1 MKQHSF
7 TDFVYEIIGE
17 LRQENR
23 FATAYIYHYALQAFT
38 ASAGGGK
45 IFWGGLTRRNL
56 CRFQHYL
63 EKGQKSYNT
72 TSTYIRA
79 LRAIYNR
86 AVDRGIVVGE
96 YRLFANLKTGV
107 SSERKLALTAGQM
120 SRLLDNVVDGKF
132 SSDRFS
138 SHKLPSEVYRV
149 QDTMRLMLLLQG
161 MPFVD
166 LAHLRK
172 VDLKGDLLIC
182 RRQKTGTELCV
193 NLMPQARQLI
203 ERYRSREES
212 SPYLLD
218 ILTPTSSDREAFDD
232 YRHCLRKLNFN
243 LSRLPVLLGMGEI
256 KVSSYTA
263 RHTWATLAKYCQ
275 VPEEVISEGLG
286 HSSLE
291 VTRTYLKSF
300 EGEELSQA
308 NMVVNNYII
317 SGEKRVWNRLQETV
331 TS

>member
-7 TDFVYEIIGE
+7 TDFVYEVIGE

-38 ASAGGGK
+38 ASVGGGK
-45 IFWGGLTRRNL
+45 IFWGGLNRRSL
-56 CRFQHYL
+56 CKFQYYL
-63 EKGQKSYNT
+63 EKEQKSYNT

-86 AVDRGIVVGE
+86 AVDRGAVAGE
-96 YRLFANLKTGV
+96 CRLFVNLKTGV
-107 SSERKLALTAGQM
+107 SSEHKLALTARQT
-120 SRLLDNVVDGKF
+120 SRLLGDVVDGKY
-132 SSDRFS
+132 SSGRLS
-138 SHKLPSEVYRV
+138 SPVLPPEVYRA

-182 RRQKTGTELCV
+182 RRQKT
-193 NLMPQARQLI
+193 
-203 ERYRSREES
+203 
-212 SPYLLD
+212 
-218 ILTPTSSDREAFDD
+218 SSDREAFDD
-232 YRHCLRKLNFN
+232 YRRCLRKLNFN
-243 LSRLPVLLGMGEI
+243 LSRLPGLMGMEEV

-300 EGEELSQA
+300 EGEELNRA
-308 NMVVNNYII
+308 NIVVNNYII
-317 SGEKRVWNRLQETV
+317 TGEKRMWNEA
-331 TS
+331 

>member
-7 TDFVYEIIGE
+7 TDFVYEVIGE

-38 ASAGGGK
+38 ASVGGGK
-45 IFWGGLTRRNL
+45 IFGGGLNRRSL
-56 CRFQHYL
+56 CKFQYYL
-63 EKGQKSYNT
+63 EKEQKSYNT

-86 AVDRGIVVGE
+86 AVDRGVVAGE
-96 YRLFANLKTGV
+96 CRLFVNLKTGV
-107 SSERKLALTAGQM
+107 SSEHKLALTAGQT
-120 SRLLDNVVDGKF
+120 SRLLGDVVDGKY
-132 SSDRFS
+132 SSGRLS
-138 SHKLPSEVYRV
+138 SPVLPPEVYRA

-193 NLMPQARQLI
+193 KLMPQARQLI

-218 ILTPTSSDREAFDD
+218 ILTPTSFDREAFDD
-232 YRHCLRKLNFN
+232 YRRCLRKLNFN
-243 LSRLPVLLGMGEI
+243 LSRLPGLMGMEEV
-256 KVSSYTA
+256 KVSSYTFK
-263 RHTWATLAKYCQ
+263 HNQ
-275 VPEEVISEGLG
+275 FSI
-286 HSSLE
+286 
-291 VTRTYLKSF
+291 
-300 EGEELSQA
+300 
-308 NMVVNNYII
+308 
-317 SGEKRVWNRLQETV
+317 
-331 TS
+331 

>member
-7 TDFVYEIIGE
+7 TDFVYEVIGE

-38 ASAGGGK
+38 ASVGGGK
-45 IFWGGLTRRNL
+45 IFWGGLNRRSL
-56 CRFQHYL
+56 CKFQYYL
-63 EKGQKSYNT
+63 EKEQKSYNT

-86 AVDRGIVVGE
+86 AVDRGVVAGE
-96 YRLFANLKTGV
+96 CRLFVNLKTGV
-107 SSERKLALTAGQM
+107 SSEHKLALTAGQT
-120 SRLLDNVVDGKF
+120 SRLLGDVVDGKY
-132 SSDRFS
+132 SSGRLS
-138 SHKLPSEVYRV
+138 SPVLPPEVYRA
-149 QDTMRLMLLLQG
+149 QDTMRLM
-161 MPFVD
+161 
-166 LAHLRK
+166 
-172 VDLKGDLLIC
+172 LLIC

-193 NLMPQARQLI
+193 KLMPQARQLI

-232 YRHCLRKLNFN
+232 YRRCLRKLNFN
-243 LSRLPVLLGMGEI
+243 LSRLPGLMGMEEV

-300 EGEELSQA
+300 EGEELNRA
-308 NMVVNNYII
+308 NIVVNNYII
-317 SGEKRVWNRLQETV
+317 TGEKGMWNE
-331 TS
+331 S

>member
-7 TDFVYEIIGE
+7 TDFTYEVIGE

-38 ASAGGGK
+38 ASIGGGT
-45 IFWGGLTRRNL
+45 IFWGGVNRRSL
-56 CRFQHYL
+56 RHFQTYL
-63 EKGQKSYNT
+63 ENRQMSYNT
-72 TSTYIRA
+72 ISTYIRA
-79 LRAIYNR
+79 LRALYNR
-86 AVDRGIVVGE
+86 AVDRRIVEGE

-107 SSERKLALTAGQM
+107 SSEHKLALTAGQM
-120 SRLLDNVVDGKF
+120 SRLLDGDVDGKF
-132 SSDRFS
+132 TSGQFTGS
-138 SHKLPSEVYRV
+138 KLPPDIRRA
-149 QDTMRLMLLLQG
+149 QDKMRLMLLLQG
-161 MPFVD
+161 MPYVD

-172 VDLKGDLLIC
+172 SDLKGDLLTC

-193 NLMPQARQLI
+193 KLIPQARRLI
-203 ERYRSREES
+203 ARYRSTDES

-218 ILTPTSSDREAFDD
+218 ILTVTSSEQEAFDD
-232 YRHCLRKLNFN
+232 YRNCLRRFN
-243 LSRLPVLLGMGEI
+243 SALSRLPVLLGM
-256 KVSSYTA
+256 KDVRVSSYTA

-300 EGEELSQA
+300 EGEELSRA
-308 NMVVNNYII
+308 NVIVNSYIDT
-317 SGEKRVWNRLQETV
+317 GHKMLWDRG
-331 TS
+331 

>member
-1 MKQHSF
+1 MA
-7 TDFVYEIIGE
+7 GE
-17 LRQENR
+17 
-23 FATAYIYHYALQAFT
+23 
-38 ASAGGGK
+38 
-45 IFWGGLTRRNL
+45 
-56 CRFQHYL
+56 C
-63 EKGQKSYNT
+63 
-72 TSTYIRA
+72 
-79 LRAIYNR
+79 
-86 AVDRGIVVGE
+86 
-96 YRLFANLKTGV
+96 RLFVNLKTGV
-107 SSERKLALTAGQM
+107 SSEHKLALTAGQT
-120 SRLLDNVVDGKF
+120 SRLLGDVVDGKY
-132 SSDRFS
+132 SSGRLS
-138 SHKLPSEVYRV
+138 SPVLPPEVYRA

-193 NLMPQARQLI
+193 KLMPQARQLI

-218 ILTPTSSDREAFDD
+218 ILTPTSFDREAFDD
-232 YRHCLRKLNFN
+232 YRRCLRKLNFN
-243 LSRLPVLLGMGEI
+243 LSRLPGLMGMEEV

-300 EGEELSQA
+300 EGEELNRA
-308 NMVVNNYII
+308 NIVVNNYII
-317 SGEKRVWNRLQETV
+317 TGEKRMWNEA
-331 TS
+331 

>member
-7 TDFVYEIIGE
+7 TDFVYEVIGE

-38 ASAGGGK
+38 ASVGGGK
-45 IFWGGLTRRNL
+45 IFWGGLNRRSL
-56 CRFQHYL
+56 CKFQYYL
-63 EKGQKSYNT
+63 EKEQKSYNT

-86 AVDRGIVVGE
+86 TVDRGVVAGE
-96 YRLFANLKTGV
+96 CRLFVNLKTGV
-107 SSERKLALTAGQM
+107 SSEHKLALTAGQT
-120 SRLLDNVVDGKF
+120 SRLLGDVVDGKY
-132 SSDRFS
+132 SSGRLS
-138 SHKLPSEVYRV
+138 SPVLPPEVYRA

-193 NLMPQARQLI
+193 KLMPQARQLI

-218 ILTPTSSDREAFDD
+218 ILTPTSFDREAFDD
-232 YRHCLRKLNFN
+232 YRRCLRKLNFN
-243 LSRLPVLLGMGEI
+243 LSRLPGLMGMEEV

-300 EGEELSQA
+300 EGEELNRA
-308 NMVVNNYII
+308 NIVVNNYII
-317 SGEKRVWNRLQETV
+317 TGEKRMWNEA
-331 TS
+331 